1 MNTGPL
7 RKGNA
12 PLTPNFDDYRHK
24 NKSKSRRKPNSM
36 QPTNPPTPKPHK
48 AQIVIKPN
56 FDKLSEGLRM
66 KDDNYHCLFHP
77 NQAASYTLEN
87 TNKRVC
93 RMCYNTIVNGEDD
106 NS

>member
-1 MNTGPL
+1 
-7 RKGNA
+7 
-12 PLTPNFDDYRHK
+12 
-24 NKSKSRRKPNSM
+24 
-36 QPTNPPTPKPHK
+36 
-48 AQIVIKPN
+48 
-56 FDKLSEGLRM
+56 M